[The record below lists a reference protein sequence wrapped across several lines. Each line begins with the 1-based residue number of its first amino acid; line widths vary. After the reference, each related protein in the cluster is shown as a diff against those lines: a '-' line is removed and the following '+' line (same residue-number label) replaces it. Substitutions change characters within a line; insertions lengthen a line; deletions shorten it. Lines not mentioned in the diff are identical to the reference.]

1 MCKQRVVYILLISHC
16 IRGCTEKVRIAIK
29 MSDDSIPDDALDAAV
44 PVESGA
50 SRSGKSAAVQTTLPF
65 QRSLVATTTI
75 IVNEAERFKRLSGV
89 TLVPRGFMIPV
100 APVENRWFVE
110 RAQSD
115 LTYHKPEN
123 KYNKYAPVQP
133 PLRVYLRDETHIIVP
148 KFYGMAQMRGRKV
161 PITNVNVDGLPMCA
175 EAVYRADRPLKEERR
190 RPQQSA
196 TRYAIESL
204 TKQGGCML
212 VMPVGTGKTNC
223 GIYTCVQL
231 GRKTLWLAHRS
242 NLMEQAAA
250 RAAEFAP
257 GLRIG
262 YLFADVCDVDD
273 KDIVFATV
281 QSLGQKVYDSA
292 LLRQFGIVVLDEAHH
307 GAAEMFVDALWQ
319 TAAPRMLALT
329 ATPERKDGLTEVIDH
344 FFSRNRFVVEPL
356 LPDGIVLHVRVL
368 RLKMRSALLDDDM
381 CDSKFR
387 AKQQRRIDALMR
399 AEFLN
404 RSEALERLSAQLAQ
418 KPDDVSELGYSG
430 LCSALARISS
440 RNALLCA
447 MIKRALVTRD
457 AAHISAEALTSEE
470 MRDTEFAAL
479 HDRERSN
486 VLVSYIDDQSSNVSS
501 IGSRKQAPIDQIS
514 ADAAR
519 DSMQQIERQVIFLT
533 VNVRHVQCMRERL
546 MRSGV
551 PSHMIGSY
559 YGEVSA
565 EERESALHKRIVL
578 CTYAMAEEGL
588 DVPTANTLIE
598 AAPRGDSSQQTIGR
612 ILRDK
617 MTPHVQP
624 TIVTLVDDWC
634 GMAMGMYRH
643 REQQYRKYKCFLQTT
658 TIDALDE
665 RANEAGVQRTAATIA
680 AARAQARLAQQEKRS
695 RNSNKNPNGN
705 ADDDGGG
712 EEAAATKE
720 KKKKDKPR
728 VSAAEKRA
736 RSDELRDAKRQKRSA
751 LVSNALVTSVAS
763 TTAERNDDD
772 DGESRDDEQ
781 GCSSDAQE
789 DSNDNC

>member
-1 MCKQRVVYILLISHC
+1 
-16 IRGCTEKVRIAIK
+16 
-29 MSDDSIPDDALDAAV
+29 MSDESIPNEEEGV
-44 PVESGA
+44 NHTGGVVEEQRGF
-50 SRSGKSAAVQTTLPF
+50 RQTMLPF
-65 QRSLVATTTI
+65 KSMTTITTPTTT
-75 IVNEAERFKRLSGV
+75 VASDAERFKRLVGV

-100 APVENRWFVE
+100 ALVENRWFVE

-123 KYNKYAPVQP
+123 KYNKYAGVQP

-148 KFYGMAQMRGRKV
+148 KFYGMAQLRGRKV
-161 PITNVNVDGLPMCA
+161 PIINVNVDGLPMCA

-196 TRYAIESL
+196 TRYAIDSL

-262 YLFADVCDVDD
+262 YLYADVCDVDD

-292 LLRQFGIVVLDEAHH
+292 LLRQFGTVVLDEAHH

-399 AEFLN
+399 EERLN
-404 RSEALERLSAQLAQ
+404 RDEALERLSAQLAQ

-457 AAHISAEALTSEE
+457 AGEISANDLSTAE
-470 MRDTEFAAL
+470 MRDTAFAAL

-486 VLVSYIDDQSSNVSS
+486 VLVSYIEPSSNDSTQQWS
-501 IGSRKQAPIDQIS
+501 QRKQAPIDQIS
-514 ADAAR
+514 ADQAR

-533 VNVRHVQCMRERL
+533 VNVKHVQCMRERL
-546 MRSGV
+546 IRSGV

-559 YGEVSA
+559 YGEVSP
-565 EERESALHKRIVL
+565 EERERALHKRIVL

-617 MTPHVQP
+617 MTPLVQP

-643 REQQYRKYKCFLQTT
+643 REQQYRKYKCSLQTT

-665 RANEAGVQRTAATIA
+665 RANEAGVLRTAATIA
-680 AARAQARLAQQEKRS
+680 ALRAESRLAQQEKRQQKKKE
-695 RNSNKNPNGN
+695 NEEENG
-705 ADDDGGG
+705 
-712 EEAAATKE
+712 E
-720 KKKKDKPR
+720 KKKSKPR
-728 VSAAEKRA
+728 TSAAEKRA

-751 LVSNALVTSVAS
+751 LVSSALQSGSISS
-763 TTAERNDDD
+763 TTTGTTATSNADDD
-772 DGESRDDEQ
+772 DGGEANTL
-781 GCSSDAQE
+781 SSDAKDAADDDDNFDD
-789 DSNDNC
+789 DSDK